1 MTTILDN
8 EILQR
13 LYETYGKEILL
24 YIYSLCKNWSIS
36 EDLLQETF
44 VKALLSL
51 PEQHTNMRAWL
62 YLVAR
67 NLCFNTLKKEK
78 YQILVEEDNLNT
90 MHRLPESST
99 EDILDDLIKQE
110 QKYMLY
116 RAMMKLPLIKREI
129 LELQYFSGLPLK
141 DIARLLHI
149 SFENVRVISHRAKR
163 DLKKYLKEDGYE
175 I

>member
-1 MTTILDN
+1 MTAILDN

-24 YIYSLCKNWSIS
+24 YIYSLCKNWSMS

-51 PEQHTNMRAWL
+51 PGQHTNMRAWL

-78 YQILVEEDNLNT
+78 YQISVEEESLNT
-90 MHRLPESST
+90 VHGQPKSGT
-99 EDILDDLIKQE
+99 EDILDGLIKQE
-110 QKYMLY
+110 QNHMLY
-116 RAMMKLPLIKREI
+116 RAMMKLPLIKREV
-129 LELQYFSGLPLK
+129 LELQYFSGLTLK
-141 DIARLLHI
+141 DIARLLQI
-149 SFENVRVISHRAKR
+149 SSENARVLSHRAKR
-163 DLKKYLKEDGYE
+163 DLKKYLEEEGYE